1 MSKIP
6 LWDVIVFNV
15 ITFSLVILSTYRWKL
30 PLRKNK
36 MESLKELGYNFVF
49 GVPSGYR
56 NSNKQKVPIFYPI
69 LTPAPTVDV

>member
-1 MSKIP
+1 MSKMP
-6 LWDVIVFNV
+6 LRDVTGFTV
-15 ITFSLVILSTYRWKL
+15 IAFSLLSFQTYSWKD
-30 PLRKNK
+30 PLRMNQR
-36 MESLKELGYNFVF
+36 ESLKELGYNFVF